1 MKHDQFFAEFLTNHV
16 NLNQARLDNLDGHVS
31 AVSGYLATNLAGY
44 RGVERQG
51 SYALGTIIKPVRDGQ
66 EYDAD
71 LLLLMAP
78 RPGQGAAGYIEDVYA
93 CLRGHQHYQTITHR
107 KTRCVMLDYAGD
119 VHLDIVPCI
128 AINGTQ
134 YICNRATGEFEPT
147 DGTGYRDWFNGRN
160 RVTGGNLKHVTRLLK
175 HMRDHKGNFTA
186 PSVLLTTLIGNSVGD
201 GTGAFGSVPDA
212 LHTVTSRIDSLLQA
226 NPRMPAIANP
236 ALPGE
241 DFTRKWDQRKYGHFR
256 DMFHT
261 YTLRVGDAYGEQA
274 HNESIKKW
282 RAVFGDGFGKL
293 RPAAVTAR
301 EVRPQPPW
309 AR

>member
-1 MKHDQFFAEFLTNHV
+1 MKHNEFFAEFLANRV
-16 NLNQARLDNLDGHVS
+16 NLNQTRLNSLDGHVD
-31 AVSGYLATNLAGY
+31 AVSGYLASNLTGY

-51 SYALGTIIKPVRDGQ
+51 SYALGTIIKPVQDGQ

-71 LLLLMAP
+71 LLLLMAYQ
-78 RPGQGAAGYIEDVYA
+78 PGQGAADYIEAVYA
-93 CLRGHQHYQTITHR
+93 CLRGHQHYQTIAHR

-128 AINGTQ
+128 AVNGAQ
-134 YICNRATGEFEPT
+134 YICNRVTGEFEPT
-147 DGTGYRDWFNGRN
+147 DGTGYRDWFNDRN
-160 RVTGGNLKHVTRLLK
+160 RVTGGNLKRVTRLLK

-186 PSVLLTTLIGNSVGD
+186 PSVLLTTLIGTTVD

-212 LHTVTSRIDSLLQA
+212 LHTVMHRIDYFLQT
-226 NPRMPAIANP
+226 NQRIPSIANP
-236 ALPGE
+236 ALPSE

-261 YTLRVGDAYGEQA
+261 YTLKVGDAYAEQA
-274 HNESIKKW
+274 HNESVKKW
-282 RAVFGDGFGKL
+282 RAVFGDDFGKL
-293 RPAAVTAR
+293 RPATVTAR